1 MPASPATTAV
11 PASPAAYPVQTTSS
25 GPPRCV
31 PPASDAGAGWCA
43 SAPLPRPPLATAA
56 AAAADVAGA
65 ELGVLYAVKPSPC
78 LSTGGPRC
86 ANVCAKAELPKAAC
100 TTFWVR
106 GCRGGGGRGTSGWGC
121 VAWGRAASGGGNGA
135 HGGEVR
141 VRAALGSVSW
151 QGRVG
156 GGDIAGGHWVG

>member
-65 ELGVLYAVKPSPC
+65 ELGGWPC
-78 LSTGGPRC
+78 PPQHLVHH
-86 ANVCAKAELPKAAC
+86 AQVFYML
-100 TTFWVR
+100 
-106 GCRGGGGRGTSGWGC
+106 
-121 VAWGRAASGGGNGA
+121 
-135 HGGEVR
+135 
-141 VRAALGSVSW
+141 
-151 QGRVG
+151 
-156 GGDIAGGHWVG
+156 